1 MHIKTFTAKTNAKSY
16 ETVLGL
22 EAESTKMW
30 CLSASS
36 FLEAQTLPRSTF
48 LWRVR
53 QRLRTVHSKMNIEL
67 EGAMICDSSNP
78 EGGEA

>member
-48 LWRVR
+48 FMACSAKAS
-53 QRLRTVHSKMNIEL
+53 HGS
-67 EGAMICDSSNP
+67 
-78 EGGEA
+78 